1 MKFASISK
9 TECLYLCPEIKY
21 RCTELGCIEDING
34 IYNDYNICLIA
45 FKANE
50 CIGSSTVSS
59 PTPTPITP
67 TATPITPTATP
78 ITPTATPVYPA
89 ALATL
94 STPTGTV
101 IINGLSVNLNNV
113 PNTNF
118 PSNSYFQISEQ
129 DGNTNFVNSPSLVIK
144 PIQVPLTIEF
154 NNTNGGGC
162 GSYTAKIIRYVG
174 NSYWGGTLN
183 TALIA
188 QYVNSPINNLPT
200 ENYSVSLTGI
210 TESVK
215 VFCTARDP
223 LVDGSCIGTSISF
236 NLIFN

>member
-1 MKFASISK
+1 
-9 TECLYLCPEIKY
+9 
-21 RCTELGCIEDING
+21 LGCIEDVNG
-34 IYNDYNICLIA
+34 AYTDYNLCLTA
-45 FKANE
+45 FKANA
-50 CIGSSTVSS
+50 CIGLSL
-59 PTPTPITP
+59 PTAIPITPTAIPITPTATPITP

-78 ITPTATPVYPA
+78 ITPTATPMSPT

-94 STPTGTV
+94 STPTGIV
-101 IINGLSVNLNNV
+101 LINGYSVNLNNV

-118 PSNSYFQISEQ
+118 PSSSYFQIFAKA
-129 DGNTNFVNSPSLVIK
+129 GNTNFVNSPSLVIK
-144 PIQVPLTIEF
+144 PSGVPLTIAF

-162 GSYTAKIIRYVG
+162 GTYTAKIVRYVG

-188 QYVNSPINNLPT
+188 SYVNSPINNLPT

-223 LVDGSCIGTSISF
+223 ETEGFCIDTSISF
-236 NLIFN
+236 NLEFS